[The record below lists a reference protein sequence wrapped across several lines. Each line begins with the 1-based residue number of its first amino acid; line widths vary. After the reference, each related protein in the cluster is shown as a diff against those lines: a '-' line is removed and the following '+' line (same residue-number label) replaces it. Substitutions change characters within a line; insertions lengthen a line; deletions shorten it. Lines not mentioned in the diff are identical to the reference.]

1 MYQNI
6 TFEIRI
12 ESKFTYRKLT
22 KYYKSRIFEIF
33 TYQKLTNY
41 YELRIFKIF
50 TYQKLT
56 KYYELRIFEMFR
68 RFLIYYVLCN
78 IALDLKT
85 YKILTGKNLR
95 KFSHEKIS

>member
-12 ESKFTYRKLT
+12 KSKFTYQKLT

-33 TYQKLTNY
+33 TYRKLTNY
-41 YELRIFKIF
+41 YELRIFEIF
-50 TYQKLT
+50 TYRKLT
-56 KYYELRIFEMFR
+56 KYYESRIFEMFR
-68 RFLIYYVLCN
+68 RFSIYYILRN
-78 IALDLKT
+78 IALGLKT
-85 YKILTGKNLR
+85 YEILTGKNLR